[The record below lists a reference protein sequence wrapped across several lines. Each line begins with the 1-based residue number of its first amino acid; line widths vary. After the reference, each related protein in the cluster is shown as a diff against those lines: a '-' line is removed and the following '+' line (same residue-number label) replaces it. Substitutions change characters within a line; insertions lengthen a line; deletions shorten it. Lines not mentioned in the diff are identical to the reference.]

1 VLPARGGRGASCSRQ
16 CEGERG
22 GRALA
27 RAPRLP
33 ARAPGREAARGAQV
47 LGGKAPGERGDAE
60 LAPVL
65 RLLAKVPFTAELAE
79 GLQLRLARALLWVPL
94 APGCALFHE
103 GDPGE
108 HWYIL
113 VSGARAARS
122 RFPRL
127 CCKAAVPTRAHLPR
141 C

>member
-1 VLPARGGRGASCSRQ
+1 M
-16 CEGERG
+16 
-22 GRALA
+22 
-27 RAPRLP
+27 
-33 ARAPGREAARGAQV
+33 
-47 LGGKAPGERGDAE
+47 LGGKAPGARSDGE

-65 RLLAKVPFTAELAE
+65 RLLAKVPFTAELPE

-113 VSGARAARS
+113 VSGARGAAAALSAPLLQGCRS
-122 RFPRL
+122 RARL
-127 CCKAAVPTRAHLPR
+127 GDPVDGDPGPGKHTAHVHL
-141 C
+141 